1 MQFNVRRMSFWVAG
15 AALLFME
22 ATKVYR
28 HPSGF
33 QERLE
38 VLSTAAVA
46 GAFGVGSMRRPWVF
60 FIVLI
65 VFWALSPKIDHGLQP
80 SDPLFLGWIIGAPV
94 GWAVRYF
101 NRRELMSADTI
112 FSRIVKGEI
121 SAAKVLE
128 TDRALAFLDI
138 SPVNHGHVL
147 LIPKEPYPSI
157 DDLPDD
163 LAAHLASLLPR
174 LSRAVRKA
182 TGAEGINVVVN
193 NGEAAG
199 QTIFHVHFHIIPR
212 FHGDPVRWPW
222 PHQPYEEGALEAMRA
237 KVEKALNSGE

>member
-1 MQFNVRRMSFWVAG
+1 MSFWVAA
-15 AALLFME
+15 AALLSLE
-22 ATKVYR
+22 AGKPYR
-28 HPSGF
+28 HSSGF

-38 VLSTAAVA
+38 VFTTAAVA
-46 GAFGVGSMRRPWVF
+46 GAFGVGSMRRPWVC

-80 SDPLFLGWIIGAPV
+80 SDPLFLGWIIGAPA
-94 GWAVRYF
+94 GWAARYF
-101 NRRELMSADTI
+101 KRRKLMTTDTI
-112 FSRIVKGEI
+112 FSRIVRGEI
-121 SAAKVLE
+121 PSAKVLE

-147 LIPKEPYPSI
+147 LIPKEAYPSI
-157 DDLPDD
+157 DELPDD

-193 NGEAAG
+193 NGEVAG

-222 PHQPYEEGALEAMRA
+222 PHQPYEEGALEEMRA
-237 KVEKALNSGE
+237 KVEKTLNSRG

>member
-1 MQFNVRRMSFWVAG
+1 MSLWVA
-15 AALLFME
+15 ATALL
-22 ATKVYR
+22 
-28 HPSGF
+28 S
-33 QERLE
+33 LE
-38 VLSTAAVA
+38 VAKICRDYPEYQQRLAVLEVSVVA
-46 GAFGVGSMRRPWVF
+46 GVFGIASMRRPGWCLLVIIVLWAMFAEIFHGMNPSDVF
-60 FIVLI
+60 F
-65 VFWALSPKIDHGLQP
+65 LS
-80 SDPLFLGWIIGAPV
+80 WIIGAPV
-94 GWAVRYF
+94 GWVVRYF
-101 NRRELMSADTI
+101 KRRELMSADTI

-121 SAAKVLE
+121 PAAKVLE

-147 LIPKEPYPSI
+147 LIPKEAYPSI

-174 LSRAVRKA
+174 LSRAVRKS

-237 KVEKALNSGE
+237 KVEKALKSGG